1 MNAIPK
7 VRVSR
12 QVQKA
17 DRYDPDR
24 TYLWR
29 YRSRTHSRLPHVVKF
44 SGGRSSAMLLFTLLE
59 NQILKAERGD
69 VVVFNNTSCE
79 HPETYRFAAEC
90 KSRTEKN
97 YGIPF
102 FFIEFQTYEDARQ
115 GEWRR
120 LPSYRLVNDRPVSD
134 KNPAGFHWR
143 GEVFE
148 EVVSHKAYLPSPYRR
163 VCTTHL
169 KLEPTREFL
178 ADWLASKPGIEALG
192 HGSTESL
199 VDLDEMCQRHERAGG
214 GVPHEILLDKR
225 RFVLDRPP
233 NRPAQSYAEFS
244 CAFQGFDNPTTAGGV
259 FGGRARFGAG
269 AAEYVALIGLRGD
282 EPLRVARVQ
291 ARASDPHANAG
302 YEGEHVYMP
311 FASMHVSRDDVN
323 QFWKCQ
329 EWNLGLDPAGDLS
342 NCVYCFMKGA
352 KKLGAVHAAMQDP
365 PASAELG
372 PTRGTPSDIEW
383 WRSIEHTYRRDLVEE
398 KRPRRQPS
406 DLTKIGFF
414 GLSDFNYDVVAQSGS
429 APDVLAA
436 FEDSILPCEC
446 TE

>member
-1 MNAIPK
+1 MNAIPRL
-7 VRVSR
+7 RVSR
-12 QVQKA
+12 QLEKA
-17 DRYDPDR
+17 DKYDPDR
-24 TYLWR
+24 TYLLR
-29 YRSRTHSRLPHVVKF
+29 YRARTHRHLPHVVKF

-90 KSRTEKN
+90 RKRTEKN

-134 KNPAGFHWR
+134 ENPAGFHWR

-163 VCTTHL
+163 VCTTDL

-178 ADWLASKPGIEALG
+178 ADWLAAKPGIDALG
-192 HGSTESL
+192 HGATESL
-199 VDLDEMCQRHERAGG
+199 VDLDEMCRRHQRAGG
-214 GVPHEILLDKR
+214 GVPYEILLNKR
-225 RFVLDRPP
+225 RFVLGRPP
-233 NRPAQSYAEFS
+233 NRPAQSYADFS
-244 CAFQGFDNPTTAGGV
+244 SAFQSFDNATTARSV
-259 FGGRARFGAG
+259 FGGRARFGASG
-269 AAEYVALIGLRGD
+269 AEYVALIGLRGD

-352 KKLGAVHAAMQDP
+352 KKLGSVHAAMQDP
-365 PASAELG
+365 LAITDFG
-372 PTRGTPSDIEW
+372 PTDGTPSDIKW
-383 WRSIEHTYRRDLVEE
+383 WRGMEDTYGRDLIKE
-398 KRPRRQPS
+398 KRPRRQPNGS
-406 DLTKIGFF
+406 TRIGFF
-414 GLSDFNYDVVAQSGS
+414 GLSDFNYDIVARSVS
-429 APDVLAA
+429 APDALAA
-436 FEDSILPCEC
+436 FEDSVLPCEC